1 LSFLRSSAHL
11 RVHPSWLRAVVPAA
25 MLLVACAGAP
35 ASDLFA
41 EREPGRGA
49 GGGEGSVDAS
59 VSEGDGAAMGHADAN
74 EPLGDARTE
83 LGDASGTVA
92 DASFPVGLDASGG
105 PLGDA
110 GAAAQD
116 AALSPTYTAD
126 ACLATPRAYTVSC
139 DLACQPYNCRLIDCP
154 TVPVSTVGLN
164 EQTMGPL
171 PWRLR
176 TAPST
181 PETACTTRC
190 GSATVAKGV
199 YRFELDF
206 AATTNLT
213 LKVGAPW
220 RIVVNPRYALCV
232 SQAEAASST
241 ARCVSREF
249 TKATITVFTTEPAA
263 PPKDIVIDRFP
274 RAYCTEEP

>member
-1 LSFLRSSAHL
+1 MSFRRFFAHL
-11 RVHPSWLRAVVPAA
+11 RVHPSWLRSLVPSAA
-25 MLLVACAGAP
+25 LLAACAGAP
-35 ASDLFA
+35 ANDLFA
-41 EREPGRGA
+41 EPELGRDARGGA
-49 GGGEGSVDAS
+49 IARDAASSGADSGLPTSGDAS
-59 VSEGDGAAMGHADAN
+59 
-74 EPLGDARTE
+74 EP

-92 DASFPVGLDASGG
+92 DASLPVGLDASGG
-105 PLGDA
+105 PRGDA
-110 GAAAQD
+110 AAPAQD
-116 AALSPTYTAD
+116 AAVSPTYTAD

-139 DLACQPYNCRLIDCP
+139 DLACQPSNCRLIECP
-154 TVPVSTVGLN
+154 MAPVTTVGLN

-199 YRFELDF
+199 YRFELDL
-206 AATTNLT
+206 ASTTNLT
-213 LKVGAPW
+213 IQVGAPW

-232 SQAEAASST
+232 SQAEAASSSV
-241 ARCVSREF
+241 RCVSREF